1 MENMNLIA
9 KKPVGIRFLAASVI
23 IWFCIFNSLAAQDL
37 RESSPA
43 IQPDTAVFEPYET
56 KRSFGYHLLALPSY
70 AVDLLAWPVGE
81 GFRLAERK
89 FPDQLEGERGRF
101 GIYPLIET
109 GVETRTAFGG
119 LIFNRDFL
127 GSNHEWR
134 VEALFG
140 SSNYNKLD
148 LEYYIPGFFETEDEI
163 KFNSIYYN
171 DPMESLFL
179 GNEAALEQETRYS
192 VEEINAR
199 IDYSLP
205 VFEVHSVAF
214 WGSYRNA
221 IIRQSDTRDSSL
233 VPFPGSLKGRTEL
246 FAAGIALR
254 IDLAEEEPRTYTG
267 RRFLFNG
274 GYHHSIDDNRYAF
287 FKYRFEWQEF
297 IALPFLPNTRRLAFK
312 SRLER
317 VEPIADKTI
326 PFFELPSIGDSRGL
340 RGLRGDR
347 YRDDKS
353 LLFTVEYRYPMWD
366 FVDVVLFLDE
376 GQVFKNFNDVHLKDF
391 HAGYG
396 FGLHFL
402 GSDNLSF
409 RVEFAFSKES
419 SRTILSI
426 SPNF

>member
-1 MENMNLIA
+1 MNINA
-9 KKPVGIRFLAASVI
+9 KAAGNIRLFTLSVI
-23 IWFCIFNSLAAQDL
+23 ICLFISHTLYSQDLQQSSLAAGTD
-37 RESSPA
+37 S
-43 IQPDTAVFEPYET
+43 TVFEPYET
-56 KRSFGYHLLALPSY
+56 KRSLGYHLLALPSY
-70 AVDLLAWPVGE
+70 AVDLLAWPIGE

-119 LIFNRDFL
+119 LVFNRDFL
-127 GSNHEWR
+127 GSDHEWR

-163 KFNSIYYN
+163 RFNSVYYN

-179 GNEAALEQETRYS
+179 GNEASLDEETRYS
-192 VEEINAR
+192 VEEINAY

-221 IIRQSDTRDSSL
+221 IIRQSRTRNDNL
-233 VPFPGSLKGRTEL
+233 DPFPASLKGRTEL
-246 FAAGIALR
+246 VAAGLSLR

-267 RRFLFNG
+267 RRFLFRG

-287 FKYRFEWQEF
+287 FKYRLEWQEF

-312 SRLER
+312 TRLER
-317 VEPIADKTI
+317 AEPLADKTI
-326 PFFELPSIGDSRGL
+326 PFFELPSVGDSRGL

-353 LLFTVEYRYPMWD
+353 LLFTLEYRYPMWD

-376 GQVFKNFNDVHLKDF
+376 GQVFRNFNDVHIRDF
-391 HAGYG
+391 HTGYG

-402 GSDNLSF
+402 GSESLSF

-419 SRTILSI
+419 TRTILSI
-426 SPNF
+426 APNF